1 MDLLVHSPLNAKSSN
16 QISSSNGN
24 RRPYR
29 LKIDTG
35 AGTVKRIAILRVNNR
50 CRNLPLSCRNLPLKA
65 WQPSV
70 AKLEGCLHSSAIDRR
85 LGLQKLQI
93 AIGKLANYVQQALV
107 KTCETRFFDVRR
119 DLSEKGMGDP
129 AGDTSDGV
137 AVTADRHSLS
147 HGVFVIGG
155 FKESR

>member
-1 MDLLVHSPLNAKSSN
+1 
-16 QISSSNGN
+16 
-24 RRPYR
+24 
-29 LKIDTG
+29 
-35 AGTVKRIAILRVNNR
+35 
-50 CRNLPLSCRNLPLKA
+50 LSCRNLPLKA

-70 AKLEGCLHSSAIDRR
+70 AKLRVASVVRPSTGVW
-85 LGLQKLQI
+85 GLQKLHV

-129 AGDTSDGV
+129 ASDTSDGV
-137 AVTADRHSLS
+137 AVAADRHSLS